1 MSTSNVL
8 FDAPGPKARV
18 RHRILAG
25 IGALIVLAIAALVI
39 KTLAGKGQFEASKW
53 KPFTTAELWDAYLLP
68 GLVGTL
74 KAAALAIVISAVVGP
89 ALALARMSGM
99 RWLRAIA
106 TVWVE
111 IFRAIPVLLM
121 MIFFFGVYAYN
132 GVFDASINPLAA
144 TVTGLVLYNSA
155 VLCEVLRSGVDQIP
169 RGQREAG
176 LSVGLSPAQTL
187 RIVLLPQAVTA
198 MLPTLVS
205 QLVVILK
212 DTALGYNITYLE
224 LLNAGNT
231 AASNYGNLVPMIFV
245 IALIFIAINYSL
257 TKFAEYLERRLK
269 RRGHTTGKPTT
280 EGAVAEPA

>member
-8 FDAPGPKARV
+8 FDAPGPKARA

-25 IGALIVLAIAALVI
+25 VGALVALAIAALVI
-39 KTLAGKGQFEASKW
+39 RTLAGKGQFEASKW
-53 KPFTTAELWDAYLLP
+53 KPFLTAELWDAYLLP
-68 GLVGTL
+68 GLLGTL
-74 KAAALAIVISAVVGP
+74 KAAALAIVISAVLGP
-89 ALALARMSGM
+89 LLALARMSGM

-176 LSVGLSPAQTL
+176 LSVGLSPGQTL

-231 AASNYGNLVPMIFV
+231 AASNYGNLVPMVFV

-257 TKFAEYLERRLK
+257 TKFAEYLEGRLK
-269 RRGHTTGKPTT
+269 RRGHTAGEPTT
-280 EGAVAEPA
+280 EGAAPEPA